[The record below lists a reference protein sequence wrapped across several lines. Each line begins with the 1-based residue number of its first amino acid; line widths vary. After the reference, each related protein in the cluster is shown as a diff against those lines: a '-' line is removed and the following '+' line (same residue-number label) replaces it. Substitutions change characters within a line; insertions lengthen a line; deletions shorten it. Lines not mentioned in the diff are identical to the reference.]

1 MERIGLTE
9 DQITLLTEALD
20 KESRLRRIMESEHF
34 RHIEAIVKRI
44 DIETLDLSNEDLI
57 REKLRIEWD
66 GFIPREYR
74 KY

>member
-34 RHIEAIVKRI
+34 RHIETIVKRI